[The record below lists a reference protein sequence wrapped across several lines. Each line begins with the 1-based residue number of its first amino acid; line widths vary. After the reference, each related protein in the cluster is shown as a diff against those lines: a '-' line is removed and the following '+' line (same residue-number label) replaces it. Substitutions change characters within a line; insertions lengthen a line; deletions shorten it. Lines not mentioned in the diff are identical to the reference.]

1 MSIRTL
7 TRRIANGAAEIQRRA
22 REAQNWGDR
31 GEPIV
36 PADRAVLRELLGQI
50 RDDCLTLA
58 RQASEARDEVKP

>member
-36 PADRAVLRELLGQI
+36 PADRALLR
-50 RDDCLTLA
+50 
-58 RQASEARDEVKP
+58 